1 MVTFQVLAGG
11 AMNKFWFC
19 FIPIFMAVDVIGV
32 LPMFMSF
39 IEGLDRQKIN
49 RIIIQSVVT
58 ATIVAVIFLA
68 IGKVIFDLLG
78 ITVSDFMIAGGTLL
92 FIISLND
99 LVYMERRWSQ
109 IDPESLGA
117 VPLGVPLIV
126 GPAVLTMI
134 LILVSEYGPL
144 ATVAALIVNILI
156 VGLTFWLYV
165 PIMRLLGKSG
175 ARTVSK
181 LAALLLAAI
190 AVMMVRKGVMLLL
203 AGSFK
208 MAQ

>member
-1 MVTFQVLAGG
+1 
-11 AMNKFWFC
+11 MNKFWLC
-19 FIPIFMAVDVIGV
+19 FFPIFMAVNVIGV

-39 IEGLDRQKIN
+39 TEGLERQRIN
-49 RIIIQSVVT
+49 RIIVQSVVT

-68 IGKVIFDLLG
+68 VGKVILDLLG

-92 FIISLND
+92 FIISLDD
-99 LVYMERRWSQ
+99 LISMERRWSQ

-126 GPAVLTMI
+126 GPAVLTTI
-134 LILVSEYGPL
+134 LILVQEYGPL
-144 ATVAALIVNILI
+144 ATVAALIVNILLTG
-156 VGLTFWLYV
+156 VTFWLYA
-165 PIMRLLGKSG
+165 PIIRLLGKSG

-190 AVMMVRKGVMLLL
+190 AVMMVRKGIVLLL
-203 AGSFK
+203 AGGLK
-208 MAQ
+208 IVQ

>member
-1 MVTFQVLAGG
+1 
-11 AMNKFWFC
+11 MNRFWFC
-19 FIPIFMAVDVIGV
+19 FFPIFMAVNVIGV
-32 LPMFMSF
+32 LPMFMNF
-39 IEGLDRQKIN
+39 TEGLDRPKIN
-49 RIIIQSVVT
+49 RIIVQSVVT

-68 IGKVIFDLLG
+68 VGKVILDLLG
-78 ITVSDFMIAGGTLL
+78 ITVSDFMIAGGILL
-92 FIISLND
+92 FIISLDD
-99 LVYMERRWSQ
+99 LMSMERRWSQ

-126 GPAVLTMI
+126 GPAVLTTI
-134 LILVSEYGPL
+134 LILVQEYGPL

-156 VGLTFWLYV
+156 AGFTFWLYA
-165 PIMRLLGKSG
+165 PIIRLLGKSG

-203 AGSFK
+203 ASGFK
-208 MAQ
+208 ISQ

>member
-1 MVTFQVLAGG
+1 
-11 AMNKFWFC
+11 MNKFWFC
-19 FIPIFMAVDVIGV
+19 FFPIFMAVNAIGV
-32 LPMFMSF
+32 LPMFISF
-39 IEGLDRQKIN
+39 TEGLDRPKIN
-49 RIIIQSVVT
+49 RIIVQSVVT

-68 IGKVIFDLLG
+68 VGKIVLDLLG

-99 LVYMERRWSQ
+99 LLSVENKWRQ
-109 IDPESLGA
+109 IDPDSLGA

-126 GPAVLTMI
+126 GPAVLTTI

-144 ATVAALIVNILI
+144 ATVAALIVNIMI
-156 VGLTFWLYV
+156 TGLAFWSYV

-190 AVMMVRKGVMLLL
+190 AVMMV
-203 AGSFK
+203 
-208 MAQ
+208 

>member
-1 MVTFQVLAGG
+1 
-11 AMNKFWFC
+11 MNKFWLC
-19 FIPIFMAVDVIGV
+19 FFPIFMAVNVIGV
-32 LPMFMSF
+32 LPMFMSLT
-39 IEGLDRQKIN
+39 EGLDQPKIN
-49 RIIIQSVVT
+49 RIIVQSVVT
-58 ATIVAVIFLA
+58 AAIVAAIFLA
-68 IGKVIFDLLG
+68 IGKVILDLLG

-92 FIISLND
+92 FIISLDD
-99 LVYMERRWSQ
+99 LMSMERRWSQ

-126 GPAVLTMI
+126 GPAVLTTI
-134 LILVSEYGPL
+134 LILVQQYGPL

-156 VGLTFWLYV
+156 AGFTFWLYA
-165 PIMRLLGKSG
+165 PIIRLLGKSG

-203 AGSFK
+203 AGGFK
-208 MAQ
+208 ISQ

>member
-1 MVTFQVLAGG
+1 
-11 AMNKFWFC
+11 MNRFWFC
-19 FIPIFMAVDVIGV
+19 FFPIFMAVNVIGV

-39 IEGLDRQKIN
+39 TEGLDRPKIN
-49 RIIIQSVVT
+49 RIIVQSVVT

-68 IGKVIFDLLG
+68 VGKVILDLLG

-92 FIISLND
+92 FIISLDD
-99 LVYMERRWSQ
+99 LISMERRWSQ

-126 GPAVLTMI
+126 GPAVLTTI
-134 LILVSEYGPL
+134 LILVQEYGPL

-156 VGLTFWLYV
+156 AGFIFWLYA
-165 PIMRLLGKSG
+165 PIIRLLGKSG

-203 AGSFK
+203 AGFK
-208 MAQ
+208 ITQ

>member
-1 MVTFQVLAGG
+1 
-11 AMNKFWFC
+11 MNKFWFC
-19 FIPIFMAVDVIGV
+19 FFPIFMAVNVIGV
-32 LPMFMSF
+32 LPMFMSLT
-39 IEGLDRQKIN
+39 EGLDRPKIN
-49 RIIIQSVVT
+49 RIIVQSVVT

-68 IGKVIFDLLG
+68 VGKVVLDLLG

-92 FIISLND
+92 FIISLDD
-99 LVYMERRWSQ
+99 LMSMERRWNQ

-126 GPAVLTMI
+126 GPAVLTTI
-134 LILVSEYGPL
+134 LILVQEYGPL

-156 VGLTFWLYV
+156 AGFTFWLYA
-165 PIMRLLGKSG
+165 PIIRLLGKSG
-175 ARTVSK
+175 TRTVSK

-203 AGSFK
+203 AGGLKIS
-208 MAQ
+208 

>member
-1 MVTFQVLAGG
+1 
-11 AMNKFWFC
+11 MNKFWFC
-19 FIPIFMAVDVIGV
+19 FFPIFMAVNVIGV
-32 LPMFMSF
+32 LPMFMS
-39 IEGLDRQKIN
+39 ITEGLDRPKIN
-49 RIIIQSVVT
+49 RIIVQSVVT
-58 ATIVAVIFLA
+58 ATVVAVIFLA
-68 IGKVIFDLLG
+68 IGKVILDLLG

-99 LVYMERRWSQ
+99 LLYIESRWSQ
-109 IDPESLGA
+109 IDPESMGA

-126 GPAVLTMI
+126 GPAVLTTI
-134 LILVSEYGPL
+134 LILVNEHGPL

-156 VGLTFWLYV
+156 AGMTFWLYA

-190 AVMMVRKGVMLLL
+190 AVMMVRKGVAFLL
-203 AGSFK
+203 ASSFK
-208 MAQ
+208 IA

>member
-1 MVTFQVLAGG
+1 
-11 AMNKFWFC
+11 MNKFWFC
-19 FIPIFMAVDVIGV
+19 FFPIFMAVNVIGV

-39 IEGLDRQKIN
+39 TEGLDRPKVN

-58 ATIVAVIFLA
+58 ATVVAVIFLA
-68 IGKVIFDLLG
+68 IGKVILDLLG

-99 LVYMERRWSQ
+99 LLYMEKRLSQ
-109 IDPESLGA
+109 IDPESMGA

-126 GPAVLTMI
+126 GPAVLTTI
-134 LILVSEYGPL
+134 LILVSEYGPM

-156 VGLTFWLYV
+156 AGLTFWLYM

-203 AGSFK
+203 ADSFK
-208 MAQ
+208 ITQ

>member
-1 MVTFQVLAGG
+1 
-11 AMNKFWFC
+11 MNRFWFC
-19 FIPIFMAVDVIGV
+19 FFPIFMAVNVIGV

-39 IEGLDRQKIN
+39 TEGLDRPKIN
-49 RIIIQSVVT
+49 RIIVQSVVT

-68 IGKVIFDLLG
+68 VGKVILDLLG

-92 FIISLND
+92 FIISLDD
-99 LVYMERRWSQ
+99 LMSMERRWSQ

-126 GPAVLTMI
+126 GPAVLTTI
-134 LILVSEYGPL
+134 LILVQEYGPL

-156 VGLTFWLYV
+156 AGFTFWLYA
-165 PIMRLLGKSG
+165 PIIRLLGKSG

-203 AGSFK
+203 AGFK
-208 MAQ
+208 ITQ

>member
-1 MVTFQVLAGG
+1 
-11 AMNKFWFC
+11 
-19 FIPIFMAVDVIGV
+19 MAVNVIGV

-39 IEGLDRQKIN
+39 TEGLDRPKIN
-49 RIIIQSVVT
+49 RIIVQSVVT

-68 IGKVIFDLLG
+68 VGKVILDLLG
-78 ITVSDFMIAGGTLL
+78 ITVSDFMIAGGLLL
-92 FIISLND
+92 FIISLDD
-99 LVYMERRWSQ
+99 LMSMERRWSK

-126 GPAVLTMI
+126 GPAVLTTI
-134 LILVSEYGPL
+134 LILVQEYGPS

-156 VGLTFWLYV
+156 TGITFWLYA

-181 LAALLLAAI
+181 LASLLLAAI
-190 AVMMVRKGVMLLL
+190 AVMMVRKGIVLLL
-203 AGSFK
+203 AGGLK
-208 MAQ
+208 ITQ

>member
-1 MVTFQVLAGG
+1 
-11 AMNKFWFC
+11 MNRFWFC
-19 FIPIFMAVDVIGV
+19 FLPIFMAVNVIGV
-32 LPMFMSF
+32 LPMFMIF
-39 IEGLDRQKIN
+39 TEGLDRPRIN
-49 RIIIQSVVT
+49 RIIVQSVVT
-58 ATIVAVIFLA
+58 ATVVAVIFLA
-68 IGKVIFDLLG
+68 VGKIILDLLG

-92 FIISLND
+92 FIISLDD
-99 LVYMERRWSQ
+99 LMSVERRWSQ

-126 GPAVLTMI
+126 GPAVLTTI
-134 LILVSEYGPL
+134 LILVQEYGPL

-156 VGLTFWLYV
+156 AGFTFWLYA
-165 PIMRLLGKSG
+165 PIIRLLGKSG

-203 AGSFK
+203 AGFK
-208 MAQ
+208 ITQ

>member
-1 MVTFQVLAGG
+1 
-11 AMNKFWFC
+11 MNKFWFC
-19 FIPIFMAVDVIGV
+19 FFPIFMAVNVIGV

-39 IEGLDRQKIN
+39 TEGLDRPKIN
-49 RIIIQSVVT
+49 RIIVQSVVT

-68 IGKVIFDLLG
+68 VGKVILDLLG

-92 FIISLND
+92 FIISLDD
-99 LVYMERRWSQ
+99 LMSMERRWSQ

-126 GPAVLTMI
+126 GPAVLTTI
-134 LILVSEYGPL
+134 LILVHEYGPL

-156 VGLTFWLYV
+156 AGITFWLYA
-165 PIMRLLGKSG
+165 PIIRLLGKSG

-203 AGSFK
+203 AGGLK
-208 MAQ
+208 IAQ

>member
-1 MVTFQVLAGG
+1 
-11 AMNKFWFC
+11 MNKFWFC
-19 FIPIFMAVDVIGV
+19 FFPIFMAVNVIGV
-32 LPMFMSF
+32 LPMFMS
-39 IEGLDRQKIN
+39 ITEGLDRPKIN
-49 RIIIQSVVT
+49 RIIVQSVVT
-58 ATIVAVIFLA
+58 ATVVAVIFLA
-68 IGKVIFDLLG
+68 IGKVILDLLG

-99 LVYMERRWSQ
+99 LLYIERRWSQ
-109 IDPESLGA
+109 IDPESMGA

-126 GPAVLTMI
+126 GPAVLTTI
-134 LILVSEYGPL
+134 LILVNEHGPL

-156 VGLTFWLYV
+156 AGMTFWLYA

-190 AVMMVRKGVMLLL
+190 AVMMVRKGVAFLL
-203 AGSFK
+203 ASSFK
-208 MAQ
+208 IA

>member
-1 MVTFQVLAGG
+1 
-11 AMNKFWFC
+11 MNRFWFC
-19 FIPIFMAVDVIGV
+19 FFPIFMAVNVIGV

-39 IEGLDRQKIN
+39 TEGLDRPKIN
-49 RIIIQSVVT
+49 RIIVQSVVT

-68 IGKVIFDLLG
+68 VGKVILDLLG
-78 ITVSDFMIAGGTLL
+78 ITVSDFMIAGGILL
-92 FIISLND
+92 FIISLDD
-99 LVYMERRWSQ
+99 LMSMERRWSQ

-126 GPAVLTMI
+126 GPAVLTTI
-134 LILVSEYGPL
+134 LILVQEYGPL

-156 VGLTFWLYV
+156 AGFTFWLYA

-190 AVMMVRKGVMLLL
+190 AVMMVRKGVVLLL
-203 AGSFK
+203 AGFK
-208 MAQ
+208 ITQ

>member
-1 MVTFQVLAGG
+1 
-11 AMNKFWFC
+11 MNRFWFC
-19 FIPIFMAVDVIGV
+19 FFPIFMAVNVIGV

-39 IEGLDRQKIN
+39 TEGLDRPKIN
-49 RIIIQSVVT
+49 RIIVQSVVT

-68 IGKVIFDLLG
+68 VGKVILDLLG

-92 FIISLND
+92 FIISLDD
-99 LVYMERRWSQ
+99 LMSMERRWSQ

-126 GPAVLTMI
+126 GPAVLTTI
-134 LILVSEYGPL
+134 LILVQEYGPL

-156 VGLTFWLYV
+156 AGFIFWLYA
-165 PIMRLLGKSG
+165 PIIRLLGKSG

-203 AGSFK
+203 AGFK
-208 MAQ
+208 ITQ